1 MRSHQFDAV
10 VIGAGPNGLVAANQL
25 ADHGWSVVVVE
36 AEHEPGGAVRSDRSL
51 EPEFVTDRFSAFYP
65 LAVASPHIRRLR
77 LDEHGLEW
85 THAPTVLAHPTPDG
99 PTAVLSRDL
108 DVTAASLE
116 QFAAGDGDRWRDL
129 QREWADVE
137 DELIAA
143 LMAPFPPV
151 RGAWRLLRRQG
162 LAGTAE
168 LARRAAMPVRRL
180 AAERFDGAGAGLL
193 LAGSALHADVTPD
206 SVLSGLLG
214 WLLTGIAQQRGWPV
228 PVGGAGELAAAM
240 ARRFDALGGVLVC
253 DQRVVEILVDD
264 SGACGVRTESG
275 ERYTARH
282 GVLADVVAPKLYH
295 DLLASDA
302 VPASLSAKLRRY
314 QPGSATFKVN
324 WTLDAG
330 VPWIDPAV
338 AGAGTVHLA
347 DSMDE
352 LSLNAA
358 QLAVGRLPKRPFMLL
373 GQMTTA
379 DPTRSPRGTESLWAY
394 TDVPQQIRGDEADQ
408 LGGLDDPDDIDAFAA
423 RLEDRIEDSA
433 PGFRS
438 LVRRRSIQSPRDLE
452 QADAN
457 LINGDKNLGS
467 AQLHQQ
473 LIFRPTLGLGRA
485 ETPIPKLFLASASA
499 HPGGGVHGACGANAA
514 RAAIAARS
522 GGIVMRWPRVRHWRR
537 TTGIDPSR
545 RPRPDEFR
553 SAAAD

>member
-1 MRSHQFDAV
+1 
-10 VIGAGPNGLVAANQL
+10 
-25 ADHGWSVVVVE
+25 
-36 AEHEPGGAVRSDRSL
+36 
-51 EPEFVTDRFSAFYP
+51 
-65 LAVASPHIRRLR
+65 
-77 LDEHGLEW
+77 
-85 THAPTVLAHPTPDG
+85 
-99 PTAVLSRDL
+99 
-108 DVTAASLE
+108 
-116 QFAAGDGDRWRDL
+116 
-129 QREWADVE
+129 
-137 DELIAA
+137 
-143 LMAPFPPV
+143 
-151 RGAWRLLRRQG
+151 
-162 LAGTAE
+162 
-168 LARRAAMPVRRL
+168 MPVRRL
-180 AAERFDGAGAGLL
+180 ADERFDGAGAGLL

-228 PVGGAGELAAAM
+228 PVGGAGELSAAM

-264 SGACGVRTESG
+264 SGARGVRTETG
-275 ERYTARH
+275 ERYVARH

-302 VPASLSAKLRRY
+302 VPASLSAKLQRY

-324 WTLDAG
+324 WTLDGG
-330 VPWIDPAV
+330 VPWTDPAV

-347 DSMDE
+347 ASMDE

-358 QLAVGRLPKRPFMLL
+358 QLAIGRLPEHPFMLL
-373 GQMTTA
+373 GQMSTA
-379 DPTRSPRGTESLWAY
+379 DPTRSPPGTESLWAY
-394 TDVPQQIRGDEADQ
+394 TDVPQRIRGDQCGQ
-408 LGGLDDPDDIDAFAA
+408 LDGLDEPDDIDAFAA
-423 RLEDRIEDSA
+423 RLEDRIERYA

-438 LVRRRSIQSPRDLE
+438 LIRRRSIQSPGDLE
-452 QADAN
+452 RADAN

-514 RAAIAARS
+514 RAAIAARR
-522 GGIVMRWPRVRHWRR
+522 GGAVGQWPQVRRWRR
-537 TTGIDPSR
+537 TTSVDGSLSPHLG
-545 RPRPDEFR
+545 EVR